1 MASVCTSI
9 PDEAVKDAQMLLSES
24 LKVYAIVEHLGWSY
38 QNLAI
43 SIKISFSCSASIRRH
58 TAQESK

>member
-1 MASVCTSI
+1 MAVYVPLC
-9 PDEAVKDAQMLLSES
+9 PNEAVRDAQTLLSES

-43 SIKISFSCSASIRRH
+43 SIKIPFSYLVIIRRH